1 MYQGKRLPK
10 NKTSHEAKKTPL
22 REMSKMLA
30 AWAVTIATAS
40 VIVSYTLSAFDR
52 DPCENLTE
60 AIFAGCIAY
69 LVAYAG
75 KSLGE
80 KVSRN
85 RHGLDADGNPYQ
97 NGI

>member
-1 MYQGKRLPK
+1 
-10 NKTSHEAKKTPL
+10 
-22 REMSKMLA
+22 MLA

-60 AIFAGCIAY
+60 AIFAGCIGY
-69 LVAYAG
+69 LIAYAG

-80 KVSRN
+80 KISRN
-85 RHGLDADGNPYQ
+85 KHGLDADGNPYK

>member
-22 REMSKMLA
+22 REVSKMLA
-30 AWAVTIATAS
+30 AWAVTIATAA
-40 VIVSYTLSAFDR
+40 VIASYTLSAFGR

-60 AIFAGCIAY
+60 AIFVGCIGY
-69 LVAYAG
+69 LIAYAG

-80 KVSRN
+80 KISRN
-85 RHGLDADGNPYQ
+85 KHGLDADGNPYQ